1 MRGLKSIYLNK
12 RFYQRGKLKI
22 KSVFCCLK
30 YYTAAADTNG
40 AFCALFFRARS
51 DLPSE
56 NNLKL
61 QIEKHNTA
69 DNRGQK
75 YLSADKIKQATKI
88 RLKTMP
94 QKRLYIDKIN
104 NKE

>member
-1 MRGLKSIYLNK
+1 M
-12 RFYQRGKLKI
+12 
-22 KSVFCCLK
+22 
-30 YYTAAADTNG
+30 
-40 AFCALFFRARS
+40 
-51 DLPSE
+51 
-56 NNLKL
+56 KL

-94 QKRLYIDKIN
+94 QMRLYIDKIN

>member
-1 MRGLKSIYLNK
+1 MQTAPFAHSFFGRGRI
-12 RFYQRGKLKI
+12 
-22 KSVFCCLK
+22 
-30 YYTAAADTNG
+30 
-40 AFCALFFRARS
+40 
-51 DLPSE
+51 LPSE

-61 QIEKHNTA
+61 QIEKHNAA

-88 RLKTMP
+88 RMKTMP
-94 QKRLYIDKIN
+94 QMRLYIDKIN